1 MTVVDDVKARLDIV
15 EVISQRVPLQRSGN
29 SYKANCPF
37 HQEKTPSFHVFPDRQ
52 SWRCFGSCATGGDV
66 LSFVMRADSL
76 EFGEALRQMA
86 QQTGITLPQRGQ
98 STHNEGAHKINE
110 NTRAFFQRTLASA
123 QGASARE
130 YLEQRG
136 LDKQA
141 IEAFG
146 VGLSPSDGESLK
158 NHLVREGYSQE
169 ELASAGVVRAGDD
182 GVNHDLFRGRLMFPI
197 RDAHGNLVGFGAR
210 TLDGSEPK
218 YLNSPQGPL
227 FDKSR
232 LLYAMDRARTDV
244 RKEGAVIVE
253 GYMDAIAA
261 HQAGFKN
268 VVAQMGTAL
277 TGFQVDEIR
286 RLTGKMTMALDQD
299 AAGQAATLRSL
310 DVVLENFRTKTT
322 NSSGPDGA
330 TKTVDADPRIIVMP
344 PGQDPDEVIHRSP
357 SDWSKLVESAIPA
370 TTFRINAITSQGETE
385 SPEGK
390 ARCVAEAAPFIHL
403 LGGGIQQANAVELL
417 AGNLNVPIDTVK
429 AALSRPSVAR
439 RARRPDQPRPAG
451 TTASPFAKLDHDPM
465 EEHCLQLLLGYPE
478 LRELADGLRSEFF
491 QRHENREIFTRWLD
505 AGPGLDKDETLAS
518 VRRDGDDEVSGQ
530 LTSLLEK
537 PLLPLDVNGRTA
549 SFMEVASRLEERN
562 LKNLKSE
569 EVKRF
574 ADSPPDIDSGEH
586 DEILQLNQQIRKN
599 EGLRRGQVQE
609 ISG

>member
-15 EVISQRVPLQRSGN
+15 EVVSQRVPLQRSGN

-66 LSFVMRADSL
+66 LSFVMRSEGL

-86 QQTGITLPQRGQ
+86 QQTGIVLPQRGQ
-98 STHNEGAHKINE
+98 NTQNEGAHKINE
-110 NTRAFFQRTLASA
+110 DTRAFFQRTLASA

-169 ELASAGVVRAGDD
+169 ELVSAGVVRAGDD

-232 LLYAMDRARTDV
+232 LLYAMERARTDV

-277 TGFQVDEIR
+277 TGDR
-286 RLTGKMTMALDQD
+286 K
-299 AAGQAATLRSL
+299 S
-310 DVVLENFRTKTT
+310 VV
-322 NSSGPDGA
+322 
-330 TKTVDADPRIIVMP
+330 
-344 PGQDPDEVIHRSP
+344 
-357 SDWSKLVESAIPA
+357 
-370 TTFRINAITSQGETE
+370 
-385 SPEGK
+385 
-390 ARCVAEAAPFIHL
+390 
-403 LGGGIQQANAVELL
+403 
-417 AGNLNVPIDTVK
+417 
-429 AALSRPSVAR
+429 
-439 RARRPDQPRPAG
+439 
-451 TTASPFAKLDHDPM
+451 
-465 EEHCLQLLLGYPE
+465 
-478 LRELADGLRSEFF
+478 
-491 QRHENREIFTRWLD
+491 
-505 AGPGLDKDETLAS
+505 
-518 VRRDGDDEVSGQ
+518 
-530 LTSLLEK
+530 
-537 PLLPLDVNGRTA
+537 
-549 SFMEVASRLEERN
+549 
-562 LKNLKSE
+562 
-569 EVKRF
+569 
-574 ADSPPDIDSGEH
+574 
-586 DEILQLNQQIRKN
+586 
-599 EGLRRGQVQE
+599 
-609 ISG
+609 